1 MNWGKPKE
9 VIKYVVVE
17 CKPTGTL
24 PAMTPELSQSIA
36 SLAGHPGFQYLS
48 MKLQKQGELLAA
60 SLTND
65 RHNDL
70 REAEFLQ
77 SGVQWCSWLQ
87 RQVDAATN
95 RVRTPRPATPEE
107 VSAFGSLELVGE
119 EALQG

>member
-1 MNWGKPKE
+1 MNWGSKVKE
-9 VIKYVVVE
+9 VIKYLVVE
-17 CKPTGTL
+17 SKPIGTL

-48 MKLQKQGELLAA
+48 MKLQKQGELLQA
-60 SLTND
+60 SLVND
-65 RHNDL
+65 RHKDL

-87 RQVDAATN
+87 RQVESATS

-107 VSAFGSLELVGE
+107 ISAFSSIELVGE
-119 EALQG
+119 APQG